1 MDAILKQLGELLL
14 SSIPTV
20 FLLLI
25 VWAAY
30 RTLVQRKLDQVLA
43 ERHAR
48 TEGAVEQA
56 RAEIASAEARTAE
69 YEQRL
74 REARAQIYKT
84 QEAARQQ
91 LMERRNA
98 ALAQARQQSDELV
111 KQSRATLAA
120 EVAVARASLTQQ
132 AEAMAA
138 EIIESVLKPAAA
150 MGGR

>member
-1 MDAILKQLGELLL
+1 MDLILKQLGELLL
-14 SSIPTV
+14 SSIPTI

-48 TEGAVEQA
+48 TDGAMEQA
-56 RAEIASAEARTAE
+56 QAEIAAAEARTAE
-69 YEQRL
+69 YEQKR
-74 REARAQIYKT
+74 REARAQIYKA

-98 ALAQARQQSDELV
+98 ALLEARQQADTMV

-120 EVAVARASLTQQ
+120 EVSAARDSLTRQ
-132 AEAMAA
+132 AEALSA
-138 EIIESVLKPAAA
+138 EVIESVLKPAAA
-150 MGGR
+150 GGR

>member
-14 SSIPTV
+14 SSLPTV

-43 ERHAR
+43 ERHGR

-74 REARAQIYKT
+74 REARAQLYKV

-91 LMERRNA
+91 LMDKRNA
-98 ALAQARQQSDELV
+98 ALVQARHQADELV
-111 KQSRATLAA
+111 KGARATLAA
-120 EVAVARASLTQQ
+120 EVTSARAALNQQ
-132 AEAMAA
+132 AETLAA

-150 MGGR
+150 AGGR